1 MENSIVTERNKIETC
16 IDYTFQILLGDQNN
30 VELRKYVSYS
40 DSESPVESTTRL
52 HIVQSDFFG
61 KHYGKVESLPRLP
74 LKEIE
79 GVPFLY
85 GNPQIERRGSVLI
98 VHADII
104 ASAFFLVTRYE
115 EMVRRDIRDE
125 HGRFPGRQSLPYR
138 AGFIDRPVVDE
149 YSLLMRTWLRQVGV
163 DIPGPQRRFSVLL
176 SHDVDHI
183 QKYRSLPL
191 TVARVLLGRRPW
203 RELQD
208 NFRVL
213 SGSKKDP
220 FDTFDKMIQLD
231 NQCLGA
237 TDEVQIKTAYF
248 FLAGNICPQDK
259 GYCINSELAKA
270 VIEKVKDS
278 GAIVGLHTSY
288 YGGMHPENI
297 VPEKTALEQA
307 TGCSIHHNRHHY
319 LAWREIE
326 DGQALAQAGID
337 WDSTLGYADVAGFR
351 LGVCRPI
358 QLFDPIRCKLLG
370 IEEHPLI
377 LMDRTLSEDKYM
389 GLNMDEA
396 WEYCQ
401 KLLVQVRRYNGEFTM
416 LWHNTMF
423 EIGPNNYHPE
433 LYQKILKELVV

>member
-1 MENSIVTERNKIETC
+1 MLERNQIATC
-16 IDYTFQILLGDQNN
+16 IDYIFDVLLGDQNN
-30 VELRKYVSYS
+30 DELRKYILYS
-40 DSESPVESTTRL
+40 DSEPQAENTTRL

-61 KHYGKVESLPRLP
+61 EHYGKPESLPHLP

-79 GVPFLY
+79 GVPLLY

-104 ASAFFLVTRYE
+104 ASVFFLLTRYE

-125 HGRFPGRQSLPYR
+125 HGRFPGRESLPYR
-138 AGFIDRPVVDE
+138 AGFIDRPIVDE
-149 YSLLMRTWLRQVGV
+149 YSALIRKWLRQAGV
-163 DIPGPQRRFSVLL
+163 DIPEPQRRFSVLL
-176 SHDVDHI
+176 SHDVDRI
-183 QKYRSLPL
+183 QKYRSLPR

-213 SGSKKDP
+213 SGSKEDP

-231 NQCLGA
+231 NQCLAA

-248 FLAGNICPQDK
+248 FLAGNICSQDK
-259 GYCINSELAKA
+259 GYCINSKFAKA
-270 VIEKVKDS
+270 VIQKVKDS
-278 GAIVGLHTSY
+278 GAIVGLHSSY

-297 VPEKTALEQA
+297 IQEKTSLEEA
-307 TGCSIHHNRHHY
+307 AGCSIHHNRYHY
-319 LAWREIE
+319 LSWREIE
-326 DGQALAQAGID
+326 DGQVLNQAGID

-351 LGVCRPI
+351 LGICRPI
-358 QLFDPIRCKLLG
+358 QLFDPIHCKLFG

-389 GLNMDEA
+389 GFNMDEA
-396 WEYCQ
+396 WEYFQ
-401 KLLVQVRRYNGEFTM
+401 KLLIQVRRYNGELTM
-416 LWHNTMF
+416 SWHNSVF
-423 EIGPNNYHPE
+423 ETGPNNYHPE